1 MFNQPPTAFADA
13 WRPNNNEEVIVMVR
27 LIVCFVRREDISIEE
42 FQAYWRSA
50 EHHEKIASLRD
61 LFAPDR
67 YTDTL
72 AVALPDVE
80 ARFRSKLGRG
90 TQYDAVLEFFWDD
103 ESIIRERLT
112 DKAVDQILRVLRD
125 QSIKRVDP
133 EKSGVFFTH
142 MPEVIA
148 NPKKLV
154 QQKEVGEGPGRKAG
168 EDVVAP
174 ASADPT

>member
-1 MFNQPPTAFADA
+1 
-13 WRPNNNEEVIVMVR
+13 MVR
-27 LIVCFVRREDISIEE
+27 LMVCFVRREEISSEE
-42 FQAYWRSA
+42 FQAYWRSQ

-67 YTDTL
+67 YADTL
-72 AVALPDVE
+72 AVSLPDVE

-90 TQYDAVLEFFWDD
+90 MQYDAVLEFFWDD

-133 EKSGVFFTH
+133 EKSSVFFTH
-142 MPEVIA
+142 VPEVVPSPT
-148 NPKKLV
+148 NTKLKK
-154 QQKEVGEGPGRKAG
+154 PI
-168 EDVVAP
+168 
-174 ASADPT
+174 